1 MNMKE
6 RAARVVGLL
15 RRPENGAPCDLPF
28 RRAGDITHQRPCA
41 ADVGDVRRRRAA
53 VCTSYA
59 MPPARIGLSA
69 SGTTT
74 ELRTSV
80 HFDAVQAGRHDCGT
94 HDRVVSECVVDT
106 STSDASSAAA

>member
-1 MNMKE
+1 MWWDSF
-6 RAARVVGLL
+6 GD
-15 RRPENGAPCDLPF
+15 RRTVPHVISLSGAPGISHTNAHVQLMW
-28 RRAGDITHQRPCA
+28 
-41 ADVGDVRRRRAA
+41 GDVRRRRAA

-106 STSDASSAAA
+106 STSDASSAAV